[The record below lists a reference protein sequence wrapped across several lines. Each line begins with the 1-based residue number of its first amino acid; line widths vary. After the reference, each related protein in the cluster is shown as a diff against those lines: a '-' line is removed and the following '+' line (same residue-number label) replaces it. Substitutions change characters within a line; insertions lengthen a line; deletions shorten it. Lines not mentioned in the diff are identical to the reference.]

1 MYITIK
7 VGKLTASFLL
17 REVDMMTCK
26 RVWFSWRFKFGKKE
40 YGFEIARPLHGLGGL
55 TVRRFRNGKSFG
67 IQFCG
72 PVRIIR
78 DWH

>member
-1 MYITIK
+1 MYIAIK

-17 REVDMMTCK
+17 HEVDMMSLR
-26 RVWFSWRFKFGKKE
+26 RVWFSWRFKVGKKE
-40 YGFEIARPLHGLGGL
+40 HGFEIARLPDGLGGL